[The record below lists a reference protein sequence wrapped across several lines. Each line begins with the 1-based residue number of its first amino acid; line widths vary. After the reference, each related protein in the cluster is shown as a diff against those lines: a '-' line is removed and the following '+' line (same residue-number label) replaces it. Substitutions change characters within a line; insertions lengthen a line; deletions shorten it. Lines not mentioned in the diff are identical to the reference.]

1 MMSMAAFAIGIG
13 NLWKF
18 PYVVGNSGGGA
29 FLLVYV
35 IMVLIFGIPCF
46 MIELALGRASQQSP
60 ISGMRVLEGNKKN
73 PWQSIGWLGAIAIFL
88 ICSYAITIV
97 GGWGG
102 GYIPKVIGGTFEGM
116 DADQIGGVFGAYAGS
131 TVSIIGNLIAALL
144 LLACLLSGV
153 KRGVERICSI
163 LLPTLFVIMIG
174 LAIYANTL
182 PGASE
187 GLIWYLKPDFSAIN
201 LSVISAAGMQVCFS
215 IGIGMCC
222 AFVYGSYLEKE
233 SSLFGSAVTTGLL
246 DTLIAILA
254 GLLIVPALFSFGIEP
269 TAGPSLIFVTLPQL
283 FTAMGSFGR
292 IFGGLF
298 MLCVFFAGFT
308 SILGGA
314 ESLVATLTDSTKL
327 TRKTSAIVIVCAM
340 FLLSIPVTYSFAGGS
355 IGSLTIMG
363 FGLFDFMDFISSG
376 ICLPIG
382 AVLMLAYVIF
392 RWKYAR
398 LQDEVAGANGKGLS
412 LPNGLKYYFYIVLP
426 IILLFIVYS
435 ILRSY
440 LG

>member
-1 MMSMAAFAIGIG
+1 
-13 NLWKF
+13 
-18 PYVVGNSGGGA
+18 
-29 FLLVYV
+29 
-35 IMVLIFGIPCF
+35 
-46 MIELALGRASQQSP
+46 
-60 ISGMRVLEGNKKN
+60 
-73 PWQSIGWLGAIAIFL
+73 
-88 ICSYAITIV
+88 
-97 GGWGG
+97 
-102 GYIPKVIGGTFEGM
+102 M